1 MSKFNLQGILGGFKV
16 NYIEIDFNKVKG
28 FKRLTAEQQQL
39 FIRIYKVHNSG
50 QGLDYKD
57 GYTPLSVKW
66 DKNHL
71 KVVFKNGIW
80 LHYSQNETWY

>member
-1 MSKFNLQGILGGFKV
+1 M

-39 FIRIYKVHNSG
+39 FTGIYKVHNSG
-50 QGLDYKD
+50 QGLDHKE
-57 GYTPLSVKW
+57 GYTPISVKW
-66 DKNHL
+66 VEDKKYSRHSFL

-80 LHYSQNETWY
+80 LHYSQNWTWY